1 MYMNMSMSM
10 YMYISTLY
18 VHVVHVCARVHA
30 AAKLLII
37 LLSPWAGPGL
47 DFPEHVGTV

>member
-1 MYMNMSMSM
+1 MF
-10 YMYISTLY
+10 MYIVRTCAY
-18 VHVVHVCARVHA
+18 VHVHVCAHVHA
-30 AAKLLII
+30 AAKLII